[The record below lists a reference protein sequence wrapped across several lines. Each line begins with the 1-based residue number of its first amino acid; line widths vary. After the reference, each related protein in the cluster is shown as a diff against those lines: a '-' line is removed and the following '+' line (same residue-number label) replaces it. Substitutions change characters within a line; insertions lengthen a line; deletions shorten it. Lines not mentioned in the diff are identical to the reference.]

1 MIHAQVIARDLKS
14 VKKRDAELIDPNMKS
29 GEKFKL
35 VNEIREKSKALREAE
50 EKVDT
55 LKRRESQIRETCEA
69 WKKEV
74 GYVFYAL
81 WRHGSFL
88 WCVYGVIVLWSS
100 CNMIFSTIKDIVIF
114 TVYDV
119 MDDLWLNLVLIITS

>member
-74 GYVFYAL
+74 GYVFHAL
-81 WRHGSFL
+81 
-88 WCVYGVIVLWSS
+88 
-100 CNMIFSTIKDIVIF
+100 
-114 TVYDV
+114 
-119 MDDLWLNLVLIITS
+119 

>member
-1 MIHAQVIARDLKS
+1 MKWALFFTVGILPFAYLLGLVSATTGNSIHRDLKS
-14 VKKRDAELIDPNMKS
+14 DKKRDAELIDPNMKS

-74 GYVFYAL
+74 FMTSWG
-81 WRHGSFL
+81 
-88 WCVYGVIVLWSS
+88 
-100 CNMIFSTIKDIVIF
+100 FS
-114 TVYDV
+114 
-119 MDDLWLNLVLIITS
+119 LIITS

>member
-1 MIHAQVIARDLKS
+1 MNGNSTNRDLKS
-14 VKKRDAELIDPNMKS
+14 DKKRDAELIDPNMKS

-74 GYVFYAL
+74 FMTSWGFANY
-81 WRHGSFL
+81 H
-88 WCVYGVIVLWSS
+88 VIG
-100 CNMIFSTIKDIVIF
+100 
-114 TVYDV
+114 
-119 MDDLWLNLVLIITS
+119 